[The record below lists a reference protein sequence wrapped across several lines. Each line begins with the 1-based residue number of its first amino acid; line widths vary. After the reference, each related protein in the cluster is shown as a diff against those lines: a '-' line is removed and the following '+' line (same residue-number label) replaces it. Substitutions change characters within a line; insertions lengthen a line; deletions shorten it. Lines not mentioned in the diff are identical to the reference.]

1 MLLDSNTTLPPS
13 NNDKSHQNCGDSLA
27 SVSKGDLNLS
37 QFSGTFHIE
46 ILVPPAAGGPEYL
59 YVPQLCLRSAGFLG
73 FSDFNIHLS
82 HPGSLVKMQTLT
94 QDFSSVD

>member
-1 MLLDSNTTLPPS
+1 MANPTKAS
-13 NNDKSHQNCGDSLA
+13 GDSLA
-27 SVSKGDLNLS
+27 SASKGDLNLS

-46 ILVPPAAGGPEYL
+46 IFVPPAAGGPEYL

-73 FSDFNIHLS
+73 FSNFNIHLS